1 MLNFPFPASCKG
13 LVCLEI
19 CFSSSLSISKLDK
32 IFIVYHHSRL
42 FKCRTTHIL
51 TSIHLDAHLLWIPW
65 PNTCFTTATG
75 FTKKDNL
82 NIVTVPTKNYMI
94 QKMHKDYFNFNKVL
108 KFDQREE
115 KSWLLSSV
123 DNDTYVL

>member
-1 MLNFPFPASCKG
+1 M
-13 LVCLEI
+13 
-19 CFSSSLSISKLDK
+19 
-32 IFIVYHHSRL
+32 HHL
-42 FKCRTTHIL
+42 FKCRATHIL
-51 TSIHLDAHLLWIPW
+51 TWIHLDAHLLWIPW
-65 PNTCFTTATG
+65 PTTCFTAAAATG

-94 QKMHKDYFNFNKVL
+94 QKMHKDYFNVNKVL

-123 DNDTYVL
+123 DNDTYVLLENKTLPL